1 MFEGGY
7 GALSL
12 LPVVIALALAFFT
25 KDAIFSLFMGVLVGV
40 VMLGFEPTWLG
51 PARGLS
57 LLFQEALGNA
67 SFIWVASI
75 EVFIG
80 ILIAFFLK
88 AGVTSEFARVVSTKI
103 KTRRQAQ
110 VMGWL
115 LGIFIFFSDYF
126 SPLFT
131 GTVMRPITDKVKVS
145 REKLAYILDSGSAPV
160 IVLVPFTGWAV
171 YISGLLAKQ
180 GGPITTSEEAIQAF
194 VHSIPYNFYAI
205 VTVIMVGLIAS
216 GIIPDFGPMK
226 KAEERAMKTGKVL
239 RDGAIPLV
247 GQELERI
254 KPKEGKKA
262 NIFLHLVIPVMI
274 VIGIGLGSF
283 IVLKSAK
290 TLEAF
295 ITAVLYLIVV
305 LYAQGFFDNI
315 RDLVSTAIDGIKG
328 VLPAIL
334 ILALAYSINTV
345 TKSLGAQDYIISV
358 TQSWMTPSLLVLL
371 TFIVAALISFF
382 TGTSWGTYAIMIP
395 FVIPLAYNLT
405 NNTLGPLVYATI
417 AAVAGGGVFGDHCSP
432 VSDTTVLSSF
442 GAACDHMD
450 HVTTQLPY
458 AVTAA
463 TVAAVLYIIVGV
475 FIV

>member
-12 LPVVIALALAFFT
+12 LPVVIALALAFLT

-40 VMLGFEPTWLG
+40 IMLGFEPTWLG

-57 LLFQEALGNA
+57 LLFQKALGTA
-67 SFIWVASI
+67 DFIWVASI

-80 ILIAFFLK
+80 ILIALFLK
-88 AGVTSEFARVVSTKI
+88 AGVTNEFARVVSTKI

-110 VMGWL
+110 VMAWL

-216 GIIPDFGPMK
+216 GTIPDFGPMRR
-226 KAEERAMKTGKVL
+226 AEERAMKTGKVL

-262 NIFLHLVIPVMI
+262 NIFLHLVIPVVI

-305 LYAQGFFDNI
+305 LYVQGFFDNI
-315 RDLVSTAIDGIKG
+315 RELVSTAIDGIKG

-475 FIV
+475 FII